1 MNGGKDFCSWSKHDE
16 LLYKTI
22 RKPMEAILGKDGIG
36 FADCALCE
44 SKFEKGEDNLPWLMT
59 LVAQLPEIE
68 RHGTPDMTFAIIGLM
83 ARAQTKQGNAI
94 MALSSL
100 DSLRTEFE
108 EDNKRFLPNIDAMR
122 CRIWLRTGEMEKAE
136 QWYRTSAPQIT
147 PRIRTMWRYQYITR
161 AMVEIALGEENAAL
175 LTLASLIPFCER
187 CGRVMDRMYIR
198 ILTAV
203 CYQRQNNARWQEE
216 WMQALDA
223 AHEYRFVMP
232 IAQFGAAVMPMLT
245 FTGYKKDESFFSLLL
260 QETRRQAVLYPNFLR
275 PMPRLSEPLSP
286 AEMQVLRLLCGNRS
300 NQEIADILGV
310 KVATVKTHVIHI
322 LQKLGVKRRG
332 EAKEVAQKLHIIEF

>member
-1 MNGGKDFCSWSKHDE
+1 MVPYICPPDHAAHP
-16 LLYKTI
+16 YHV
-22 RKPMEAILGKDGIG
+22 
-36 FADCALCE
+36 AL
-44 SKFEKGEDNLPWLMT
+44 P
-59 LVAQLPEIE
+59 VY
-68 RHGTPDMTFAIIGLM
+68 
-83 ARAQTKQGNAI
+83 NA
-94 MALSSL
+94 
-100 DSLRTEFE
+100 
-108 EDNKRFLPNIDAMR
+108 
-122 CRIWLRTGEMEKAE
+122 CH
-136 QWYRTSAPQIT
+136 
-147 PRIRTMWRYQYITR
+147 
-161 AMVEIALGEENAAL
+161 VEIALGEENTAL
-175 LTLASLIPFCER
+175 LIIASLIPFCER
-187 CGRVMDRMYIR
+187 CGRVMDRIYIR

-260 QETRRQAVLYPNFLR
+260 QETRRQAGFVPGISCVPCRGSQNRFR
-275 PMPRLSEPLSP
+275 PRNAGAPAPVRQPR
-286 AEMQVLRLLCGNRS
+286 

-332 EAKEVAQKLHIIEF
+332 DAKEIAQNSISSSFDENP

>member
-1 MNGGKDFCSWSKHDE
+1 
-16 LLYKTI
+16 
-22 RKPMEAILGKDGIG
+22 
-36 FADCALCE
+36 
-44 SKFEKGEDNLPWLMT
+44 
-59 LVAQLPEIE
+59 
-68 RHGTPDMTFAIIGLM
+68 
-83 ARAQTKQGNAI
+83 
-94 MALSSL
+94 
-100 DSLRTEFE
+100 
-108 EDNKRFLPNIDAMR
+108 
-122 CRIWLRTGEMEKAE
+122 
-136 QWYRTSAPQIT
+136 
-147 PRIRTMWRYQYITR
+147 
-161 AMVEIALGEENAAL
+161 MVEIELGEENTAL

-223 AHEYRFVMP
+223 THEYRFVMP

-245 FTGYKKDESFFSLLL
+245 FTGYKKDEPFFSLLL

-286 AEMQVLRLLCGNRS
+286 AETQVLRLLCGNRS